1 MSIMIVSSCGIFIS
15 DSYFLQLKLQNSSFL
30 RLVYEWMR
38 ALNWLFIS
46 SLLKISSSSIESH
59 KFRHYTC
66 IFRFDQHFVFKDLMN
81 RSSIH
86 CLNFIK
92 AGLAMGKFPE
102 APLNRSPC

>member
-1 MSIMIVSSCGIFIS
+1 MSIMIISSCGIFIS
-15 DSYFLQLKLQNSSFL
+15 DSYFLRLELQNSSFL

-46 SLLKISSSSIESH
+46 SVLKISSSSIESH
-59 KFRHYTC
+59 NFRHYTC
-66 IFRFDQHFVFKDLMN
+66 ICRFDQHFVFKDLMN

-92 AGLAMGKFPE
+92 ASLTMENFPE
-102 APLNRSPC
+102 APENRSSC